1 MSHKCL
7 WPVVLM
13 LWLRLGEKTLLVRF
27 RSFWHVLTA
36 CFCSKPQMAKIHFLR
51 QRITPFFQSTN
62 RAQSHFRTPKKIELV
77 RDLKPRKYSEKNN
90 KHINYLLQL
99 PFINPSYVCGP
110 WQKRG
115 CCFSSYYRFHLHKNL
130 TSGRSA
136 NGQCVT
142 VRDWH

>member
-1 MSHKCL
+1 MPMTGRSHAL
-7 WPVVLM
+7 
-13 LWLRLGEKTLLVRF
+13 TSF
-27 RSFWHVLTA
+27 RRKDLTSPFSKFLTCPDSLFLFQTPNGKNSFFA
-36 CFCSKPQMAKIHFLR
+36 SG
-51 QRITPFFQSTN
+51 ITPFFQSTK

-142 VRDWH
+142 VRD